1 MKKILLLPLIFLM
14 CGCWNYKELNNLAMT
29 TGIAID
35 KIDNDYHV
43 TLLISNTKKQ
53 TNDNDKPQAST
64 AAYEGSGKTMYEAIS
79 NASDNISK
87 DIGIDYKGNDISCDT
102 VISLYIH
109 ISTVRY

>member
-43 TLLISNTKKQ
+43 TLLISNSKKQ

-64 AAYEGSGKTMYEAIS
+64 AFSYTPSDRASTAPLTPGIILAIPIK
-79 NASDNISK
+79 NPFIINI
-87 DIGIDYKGNDISCDT
+87 
-102 VISLYIH
+102 
-109 ISTVRY
+109 

>member
-43 TLLISNTKKQ
+43 TLLISNSKKQ
-53 TNDNDKPQAST
+53 TNHKLLLLLMKEVVKLCMKLFQMHQIIFLKKFT
-64 AAYEGSGKTMYEAIS
+64 
-79 NASDNISK
+79 
-87 DIGIDYKGNDISCDT
+87 
-102 VISLYIH
+102 
-109 ISTVRY
+109 